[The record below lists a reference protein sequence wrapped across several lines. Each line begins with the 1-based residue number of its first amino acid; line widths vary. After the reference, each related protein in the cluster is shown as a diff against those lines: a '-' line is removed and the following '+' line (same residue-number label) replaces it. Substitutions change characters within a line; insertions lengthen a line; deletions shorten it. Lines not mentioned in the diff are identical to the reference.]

1 MTRVFHIFY
10 IILLIG
16 ISLCTPL
23 YAQDF
28 QPNSGQ
34 GSASSD
40 TGKTQEDLPEGF
52 NKILL
57 GMGVEQVRQELDAD
71 GNFRYRGEPDVSVLQ
86 SSGDVLIECEGLH
99 YIDRASFQF
108 VDESLFTITLI
119 FDRTILG
126 YYTMY
131 STLQLKYGD
140 PADLSPDRAVW
151 ENDRVRLSLERP
163 LRLKYI
169 DARVLERLKTESER
183 AKSLERIDR
192 ERFLEQF

>member
-1 MTRVFHIFY
+1 MTKVFHFFP
-10 IILLIG
+10 IILLIST
-16 ISLCTPL
+16 SLFTPL
-23 YAQDF
+23 YAQDL
-28 QPNSGQ
+28 QSNSGPESPPA
-34 GSASSD
+34 G
-40 TGKTQEDLPEGF
+40 TGKSMEELPEGF

-57 GMGVEQVRQELDAD
+57 GMGVEKVRQELDAD
-71 GNFRYRGEPDVSVLQ
+71 GNFRYRGEPDVSILQ

-108 VDESLFTITLI
+108 VDEKLFTITLI

-131 STLQLKYGD
+131 NTLQLKYGD
-140 PADLSPDRAVW
+140 PVDLSPDRAVW
-151 ENDRVRLSLERP
+151 ENGKVRLSLERP